1 MIGLYEYNTATKEEC
16 LVDLKEILELIVE
29 DVDDYETLRRRALR
43 LQYIAERL
51 QEFEG
56 ESEWKQ

>member
-16 LVDLKEILELIVE
+16 LADLEKILELIAE
-29 DVDDYETLRRRALR
+29 DIDDYETLRRRALR

-51 QEFEG
+51 QELEG
-56 ESEWKQ
+56 E